1 MDPGHYII
9 VASTQRPNQPG
20 EFFLRVYAKKGNTL
34 GYAEVLYIAR
44 KRKYT
49 GMAFHTV
56 LALKVLKKSQM
67 NDNFMG
73 FFFFSQAQA
82 LSL

>member
-34 GYAEVLYIAR
+34 GYAVHSKEEEVHWNDISYSFSI
-44 KRKYT
+44 KGFKE
-49 GMAFHTV
+49 
-56 LALKVLKKSQM
+56 KS
-67 NDNFMG
+67 NE
-73 FFFFSQAQA
+73 
-82 LSL
+82 